1 MANPLRSLL
10 GAASGLAHS
19 RLALIGTELREE
31 QGRFARLLLGGCAA
45 LVLGGLG
52 LGAASVALLLAL
64 SEAHR
69 VVAALALAL
78 VFLAACAYALLGL
91 RRLLQD
97 RTAPF
102 AASLAELERDRAA
115 LVDASRESRATFAE
129 SGAELLRLA
138 SIGIAAYSIGKRLR
152 RAT

>member
-1 MANPLRSLL
+1 VVNPLRSLL

-31 QGRFARLLLGGCAA
+31 QGRFARLLLGGCGA

-52 LGAASVALLLAL
+52 LAAVSVALLLAI

-69 VVAALALAL
+69 IVAALALGA

-91 RRLLQD
+91 RRLLQE
-97 RTAPF
+97 RTAVF
-102 AASLAELERDRAA
+102 AASLAELERDREA
-115 LVDASRESRATFAE
+115 LVDASRESRATFMD

-138 SIGIAAYSIGKRLR
+138 SIGVAAYSVGKRLR